1 MDILEKNGIRHVG
14 TGKNDTEA
22 REPLI
27 LEKND
32 YKIGIYACCEKEF
45 SFAATNSGGAN
56 AYDPLITFDDIAS
69 LRGKCDYLIVLFH
82 GGMQGYPYP
91 TPQQQRICRKMC
103 EKGADLVVCQHSHII
118 GCEED
123 HKGSKIIYGQGNFLL
138 DDLNNENWQSGLMIR
153 VLIEEGKPAIEVIPI
168 RTEKHRAVL
177 DRNPE
182 LVKKGYAERSE
193 RILDH
198 NTVENL
204 YTELCGDKLSDY
216 LLKLSGKSTLVQR
229 IMGRL
234 GLVKGYKS
242 KYSEEACNRILDYLY
257 CDTHK
262 EAIEKGLE
270 DFLKNR
276 KK

>member
-1 MDILEKNGIRHVG
+1 
-14 TGKNDTEA
+14 
-22 REPLI
+22 
-27 LEKND
+27 
-32 YKIGIYACCEKEF
+32 
-45 SFAATNSGGAN
+45 
-56 AYDPLITFDDIAS
+56 
-69 LRGKCDYLIVLFH
+69 
-82 GGMQGYPYP
+82 
-91 TPQQQRICRKMC
+91 MC

-123 HKGSKIIYGQGNFLL
+123 HEGSKIIYGQGNFLL

-177 DRNPE
+177 DQNPE
-182 LVKKGYAERSE
+182 MVKKGYAERSKM
-193 RILDH
+193 ILDH

-204 YTELCGDKLSDY
+204 FTELCGDKLSDY

-234 GLVKGYKS
+234 GLVRGYKS
-242 KYSEEACNRILDYLY
+242 RYSEEACNRILDYLY

-262 EAIEKGLE
+262 EAVEKGLE